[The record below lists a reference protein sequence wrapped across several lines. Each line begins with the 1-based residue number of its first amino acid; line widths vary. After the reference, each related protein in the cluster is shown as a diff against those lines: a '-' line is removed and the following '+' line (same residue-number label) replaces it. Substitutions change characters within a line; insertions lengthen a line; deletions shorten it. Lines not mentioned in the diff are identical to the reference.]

1 MVEMNLWQICFYLTE
16 AGESCTPTSTRGS
29 GLMHEGSAA
38 KTVLNM
44 HDSVFVCV
52 FLTEN
57 LKTGRY
63 KNDNKKNTK
72 TIKVV

>member
-16 AGESCTPTSTRGS
+16 AGESCTPTSTRGL

-57 LKTGRY
+57 TRY
-63 KNDNKKNTK
+63 KNDKKKNTK